1 MKRFVT
7 ILVIFQ
13 YKRYKQEISF
23 KGIEPKPLRS
33 DICNVPTEAHKL
45 QNST

>member
-1 MKRFVT
+1 VKRFVT

-23 KGIEPKPLRS
+23 KGIEPKPAFTFR
-33 DICNVPTEAHKL
+33 HL
-45 QNST
+45 QRTNRGS